1 MTFIYNLHP
10 PSQISGDEFYS
21 DVAKGILQYVTRSL
35 SHRVCVHRGRHTW
48 VQEGLRSPLPF

>member
-10 PSQISGDEFYS
+10 HASLQISGDEFYS

-35 SHRVCVHRGRHTW
+35 SHRVCVH
-48 VQEGLRSPLPF
+48 